1 MQRKRAWALIVA
13 LLVALAASPAALAAE
28 EAYTVRF
35 ADANWDSVKFHNAV
49 AGFVAKEAF
58 GLQWQEVPGSTAILH
73 EAIQK
78 GDVDV
83 HMEAWTDNIATYHP
97 DLEAGRFAEL
107 GVNFD
112 DNMQGLYVPRYVIEG
127 DAARGIEAL
136 APDLKRVEDLK
147 KYPQVFK
154 DEEAPQK
161 GRIYGA
167 IPGWEVDG
175 IMHAK
180 YEYYGLNAMYNYVQ
194 AGSEAALAAA
204 LTTAY
209 EKGEPIVG
217 YYWEPTWLMGM
228 YDFVLLE
235 DAPYDPALYPLG
247 QTACPAVRVT
257 IQASN
262 AFVAAQPDFAAFL
275 GRYHTSSALTSTA
288 LSYIQET
295 GASYEE
301 AAAWFLSE
309 NDGLLDE
316 WLTPGQA
323 ADVRAA
329 LAGEGQAAGPKS
341 RFPLALGIS
350 TAAFDGSV
358 KDFARKHDS
367 FFGGIKDGL
376 IAFVNA
382 FNWLLG
388 IIPWWLLLLL
398 VVLLGYRA
406 TGQPSKALLYGGLL
420 FLIGL
425 FGLWELMNET
435 LAVVLASVAIALAL
449 GFPVGILL
457 STSQR
462 ANRIMR
468 PVLDTMQTM
477 PVFVYLIPAVMLFSI
492 GKAPAVIATVIYAVV
507 PVIRLT
513 ALGILQ
519 VDAEVVEASRAFG
532 ATKFQTLFKVQIP
545 QALPTIMT
553 GVNQTL
559 MMAMAMVVTCSM
571 IGASGLGTEVLIGV
585 NRNEIGR
592 GLIAGIAVVI
602 IAVLMDRLTQGW
614 MKREPKQSR
623 KNGKELPSDGTDT
636 GILS

>member
-1 MQRKRAWALIVA
+1 MRGRRAWALVVA
-13 LLVALAASPAALAAE
+13 IFVALAASPAAFAAE

-49 AGFVAKEAF
+49 AGYVAKQAF
-58 GLQWQEVPGSTAILH
+58 GLQWEEVPGSTAILH

-83 HMEAWTDNIATYHP
+83 HMEAWTDNIATYQA
-97 DLEAGRFAEL
+97 DLAAGRFVEM

-127 DAARGIEAL
+127 DPEAGVEAL
-136 APDLKRVEDLK
+136 APDLRRVEDLK
-147 KYPQVFK
+147 KYPQVFQ
-154 DEEAPQK
+154 DEEDPQK

-180 YEYYGLNAMYNYVQ
+180 YEYYGLDAMYNYVQ
-194 AGSEAALAAA
+194 AGSDAALAAA
-204 LTTAY
+204 LSTAY
-209 EKGEPIVG
+209 EKGQPIVG

-235 DAPYDPALYPLG
+235 DAPYDAERYLLG
-247 QTACPAVRVT
+247 ETACPSVRVT
-257 IQASN
+257 VQASN
-262 AFVAAQPDFAAFL
+262 ALVAAQPDFAAFL
-275 GRYHTSSALTSTA
+275 ERYHTSSALTSVA

-295 GASYEE
+295 GASYDE
-301 AAAWFLSE
+301 AAAWFLRR
-309 NDGLLDE
+309 NDPLLDE
-316 WLTPGQA
+316 WLTPAQA

-329 LAGEGQAAGPKS
+329 LSGGEQRTQKT
-341 RFPLALGIS
+341 RFPLALSID
-350 TAAFDGSV
+350 TADFDNSV
-358 KDFARKHDS
+358 KDFARRHDS
-367 FFGGIKDGL
+367 FFGGIKNGL
-376 IAFVNA
+376 ISFVNV

-388 IIPWWLLLLL
+388 LIPWWLLILL
-398 VVLLGYRA
+398 VAVLGYWA
-406 TGQPSKALLYGGLL
+406 TGKLTKALLYGGLL
-420 FLIGL
+420 FLIGF

-435 LAVVLASVAIALAL
+435 LAVVLASVAIALVL
-449 GFPVGILL
+449 GFPIGILL
-457 STSQR
+457 SSSQR
-462 ANRIMR
+462 ANLIMR

-492 GKAPAVIATVIYAVV
+492 GKAPAVIATVIYAIV

-519 VDAEVVEASRAFG
+519 VDTEVVEASRAFG
-532 ATKFQTLFKVQIP
+532 ATKLQTLFKVQIP
-545 QALPTIMT
+545 QAMPTIMT

-592 GLIAGIAVVI
+592 GFIAGVAVVI

-614 MKREPKQSR
+614 MKRESKQN
-623 KNGKELPSDGTDT
+623 KNGMKEEPKDGTDT
-636 GILS
+636 GIFA

>member
-1 MQRKRAWALIVA
+1 
-13 LLVALAASPAALAAE
+13 
-28 EAYTVRF
+28 
-35 ADANWDSVKFHNAV
+35 
-49 AGFVAKEAF
+49 
-58 GLQWQEVPGSTAILH
+58 
-73 EAIQK
+73 
-78 GDVDV
+78 V
-83 HMEAWTDNIATYHP
+83 HMEAWTDNIVTYP
-97 DLEAGRFAEL
+97 TDLAAGRFTEL

-127 DAARGIEAL
+127 DPERGIEAL
-136 APDLKRVEDLK
+136 APDLHTVEDLK

-154 DEEAPQK
+154 DEEAPDK
-161 GRIYGA
+161 GRVYGA

-180 YEYYGLNAMYNYVQ
+180 YEYYGLDAMYNYVQ

-204 LTTAY
+204 LANAY

-235 DAPYDPALYPLG
+235 DAPYDAERYMLG
-247 QTACPAVRVT
+247 ETACPAVRVT

-262 AFVAAQPDFAAFL
+262 TFVEAQPDYAAFL
-275 GRYHTSSALTSTA
+275 ERYHTSSALTSTA
-288 LSYIQET
+288 LSYIQENS
-295 GASYEE
+295 ASYEE
-301 AAAWFLSE
+301 AAAWFLRQ
-309 NDGLLDE
+309 NDALLDE
-316 WLTPGQA
+316 WLTPAQA

-329 LAGEGQAAGPKS
+329 LGGEEEKTEKT
-341 RFPLALGIS
+341 RFPFALSINTS
-350 TAAFDGSV
+350 DFDNSV
-358 KDFARKHDS
+358 KDFARKHDDV
-367 FFGGIKDGL
+367 FGGIKNGL
-376 IAFVNA
+376 IAFVNF
-382 FNWLLG
+382 FNWILG
-388 IIPWWLLLLL
+388 LIPWWLLILL
-398 VVLLGYRA
+398 VVGLGYLA
-406 TGQPSKALLYGGLL
+406 TGKPTKAVLYGALLS
-420 FLIGL
+420 LIGV

-435 LAVVLASVAIALAL
+435 LAVVLASVTIALVL
-449 GFPVGILL
+449 GFPIGILL
-457 STSQR
+457 SGSSR

-492 GKAPAVIATVIYAVV
+492 GKAPAVIATVIYAIV

-532 ATKFQTLFKVQIP
+532 ATKIQTLFKVQIP
-545 QALPTIMT
+545 QAMPTIMT

-592 GLIAGIAVVI
+592 GFIAGVAVVI
-602 IAVLMDRLTQGW
+602 IAVLMDRITQGW
-614 MKREPKQSR
+614 MKRDSK
-623 KNGKELPSDGTDT
+623 KNKFETKEVRQDGTTST
-636 GILS
+636 GIDS

>member
-1 MQRKRAWALIVA
+1 MKKPKLWALA
-13 LLVALAASPAALAAE
+13 LAALFVMLAASPAALAADT
-28 EAYTVRF
+28 AAAPYTVRF
-35 ADANWDSVKFHNAV
+35 ADANWDSVRFHNAV
-49 AGFVAKEAF
+49 AGFIAKHAF
-58 GLQWQEVPGSTAILH
+58 GLEWEEVPGSTAILH

-83 HMEAWTDNIATYHP
+83 QMEAWTDNIATYHP
-97 DLEAGRFAEL
+97 DLEAGRFVEL

-127 DAARGIEAL
+127 DPERGIEPL
-136 APDLKRVEDLK
+136 APDLKTVEDLK
-147 KYPQVFK
+147 KYPQVFQD
-154 DEEAPQK
+154 DEDHQK

-167 IPGWEVDG
+167 IPGWEIDG
-175 IMHAK
+175 IMHNK
-180 YEYYGLNAMYNYVQ
+180 YEYYGLDAMYNYVQ

-204 LTTAY
+204 FTSAY

-235 DAPYDPALYPLG
+235 DAPYDPEGFPLG
-247 QTACPAVRVT
+247 ETACPAVRVT

-262 AFVAAQPDFAAFL
+262 EFAGAQPDFCAFL
-275 GRYHTSSALTSTA
+275 ERYHTSSALTSTA
-288 LSYIQET
+288 LSHIQKT
-295 GASYEE
+295 NASYDET
-301 AAAWFLSE
+301 AAWFLQE
-309 NDGLLDE
+309 NDNLLDE
-316 WLTPGQA
+316 WLTPEQA
-323 ADVRAA
+323 AAVRAV
-329 LAGEGQAAGPKS
+329 LGVGDEEGEGGFPFALDVDTRSFDKS
-341 RFPLALGIS
+341 VKSFAREHSGF
-350 TAAFDGSV
+350 FDG
-358 KDFARKHDS
+358 
-367 FFGGIKDGL
+367 IKNGL
-376 IAFVNA
+376 IAFVNF
-382 FNWLLG
+382 FNWFLG
-388 IIPWWLLLLL
+388 LIPWWLFILL
-398 VVLLGYRA
+398 VGVAGYFA
-406 TGQPSKALLYGGLL
+406 TYRVSKALLYAALL
-420 FLIGL
+420 FLIGV

-435 LAVVLASVAIALAL
+435 LAVVLASVVIALVL
-449 GFPVGILL
+449 GLPIGILL
-457 STSQR
+457 SGSQR

-477 PVFVYLIPAVMLFSI
+477 PVFVYLIPAVMFFSI

-519 VDAEVVEASRAFG
+519 VDPEVVEASKAFG
-532 ATKFQTLFKVQIP
+532 ATKMQTLFKVQIP

-592 GLIAGIAVVI
+592 GLIAGVAVVI

-614 MKREPKQSR
+614 MKREPKA
-623 KNGKELPSDGTDT
+623 KKAMKEVR
-636 GILS
+636 